1 MSVEQL
7 SSMKIQVPSE
17 KNQIKSL
24 GKLDLGDEGTFG
36 LYQVPN
42 EDQDT
47 GISGQEMSGFT
58 VMLPTKDGKLKIGNG
73 RTVWR
78 LDKGRK

>member
-1 MSVEQL
+1 
-7 SSMKIQVPSE
+7 MKIQVPSE
-17 KNQIKSL
+17 KNQAKSL
-24 GKLDLGDEGTFG
+24 GKLNLGDEGSFG

-58 VMLPTKDGKLKIGNG
+58 IMMPTKDGKLKIGNERVMHG
-73 RTVWR
+73 GLINIV
-78 LDKGRK
+78 KGRRSLT

>member
-1 MSVEQL
+1 
-7 SSMKIQVPSE
+7 MKIHVPSE
-17 KNQIKSL
+17 KNQAKSL
-24 GKLDLGDEGTFG
+24 GKLNLGDEGSFG

-58 VMLPTKDGKLKIGNG
+58 VMMPTKDGKLKIGNE
-73 RTVWR
+73 RASESERAAWCK
-78 LDKGRK
+78 KGEGH